1 MRKLITVL
9 SLTFGLFLS
18 TTALVACGGN
28 DENESGKIVDGV
40 NVTTGKKL
48 LEVIMEKDGFPTMK
62 YKMIYDSI
70 GRISK
75 ILFIVPERGKTYS
88 EITYE
93 KLLIDYELRVVKI
106 LHIGYYNSYYSYGF
120 ILNEDGFVSQLG
132 TCTMKYN
139 SKGYL
144 VDVEE
149 PNVINTLTFDG
160 NDLIEASVSNM
171 RHGNMTL
178 YYATYGNIDN
188 QGDLYFSIKRDIK
201 PYIEGNDYD
210 WLVINKNVIP
220 FFLIYQSGL
229 FGKVNERV
237 MNFKNKNVAS
247 SLIDYVDNV
256 YSYSFKMTFI
266 SE

>member
-1 MRKLITVL
+1 
-9 SLTFGLFLS
+9 
-18 TTALVACGGN
+18 
-28 DENESGKIVDGV
+28 
-40 NVTTGKKL
+40 
-48 LEVIMEKDGFPTMK
+48 MEKDGFPTMK

-88 EITYE
+88 ELTYE
-93 KLLIDYELRVVKI
+93 RVIIDYELRVVKI
-106 LHIGYYNSYYSYGF
+106 LDIGYYNSYYYYGF
-120 ILNEDGFVSQLG
+120 NLNEDGFVSQLG

-171 RHGNMTL
+171 KYGSLTL

-188 QGDLYFSIKRDIK
+188 QGDLYFSIKRDDK
-201 PYIEGNDYD
+201 QYYYGDDYYN
-210 WLVINKNVIP
+210 IISRNVIP
-220 FFLIYQSGL
+220 CFLIYQSGL

-247 SLIDYVDNV
+247 SLIDYIDNR